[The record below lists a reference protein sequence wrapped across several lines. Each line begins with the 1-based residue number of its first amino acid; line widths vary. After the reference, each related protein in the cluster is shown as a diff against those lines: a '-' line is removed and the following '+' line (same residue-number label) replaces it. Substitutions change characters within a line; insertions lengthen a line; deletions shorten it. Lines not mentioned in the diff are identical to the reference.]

1 MSLSRLEKNIIEF
14 LQDNNEKSFNT
25 EQLAQQFNYKG
36 TKNYKKLIKALA
48 FLERIG
54 EIQLTS
60 DGKFKVSQ
68 PLDQIKGIYR
78 ANEKGFGFI
87 SYAENEPDLFVPRGK
102 NAGAME
108 GDTVIAKVMRKVDP
122 STGKGSEAQVVEIE
136 DRHSSQL
143 VGEFHAYNQT
153 ERETTGYLGYI
164 TPQGAFSEAV
174 RIFVRPDGIHP
185 ADHTFCIVKIT
196 EYPDKQSPDEMVGIV
211 SKEIGHKDAPGVDIL
226 AILYQFG
233 IPSEF
238 SEQVIEEA
246 NQIAQTVDPEAIK
259 GRADLRDELI
269 ITIDGADAKDLD
281 DAISLTKLSEE
292 EYQLGVHIAD
302 VTHYVKEGSAIEREA
317 FSRGTSVY
325 LTDRVVPMLPQR
337 LSNGICSLHPHEDRL
352 TLSCEMI
359 IDRRGHVKKHR
370 IFKSVI
376 NSSYRMT
383 YTDVNAILDGDQAL
397 REEYQEI
404 TPMLDEMAEL
414 HEILH
419 KMRQN
424 RGALDFDAPE
434 AKIIVDS
441 EGHPIDIELRER
453 YVGERLIESFMLAA
467 NETIAHAYTE
477 KDYPFIYRI
486 HEQPDAEK
494 MDRFAE
500 FLTNFG
506 IILRGK
512 TDSISPK
519 QLQQALK
526 EVKGKEIEQVIS
538 TMMLRS
544 MQQAK
549 YSDNPSGHYG
559 LAATD
564 YTHFTSPIRR
574 YPDLIVHRLI
584 SKYLKGK
591 PTTKEMNQWE
601 ERLPDIANHSSKME
615 RRSVEAER
623 ETDALKKA
631 EYMADKI
638 GETFRGKIAS
648 VTSFGIFVAL
658 PNTVEGLVQLTSLKD
673 DYYQFHPQHLLLIGE
688 RTNRVF
694 RIGQEVEVELVSVDI
709 DDREIDFII
718 LESEPVEGIDIDAI
732 RNRKPANQQKANK
745 NAGRQGGRN
754 NRNKSSVTSGK
765 KKNHRQHS
773 GKKKRPKR

>member
-1 MSLSRLEKNIIEF
+1 MALSKLERNIIEY
-14 LQDNNEKSFNT
+14 LQKNT
-25 EQLAQQFNYKG
+25 EESYDVDQLAQHFNYKG
-36 TKNYKKLIKALA
+36 SKNYKRLIKALA

-60 DGKFKVSQ
+60 EGRFRAFQ
-68 PLDQIKGIYR
+68 PLDQVKGTYR

-87 SYAENEPDLFVPRGK
+87 SHAENEPDLFVPRGK

-108 GDTVIAKVMRKVDP
+108 GDTVIARVIKAVDP

-143 VGEFHAYNQT
+143 VGEFHAYNQE
-153 ERETTGYLGYI
+153 EREGSGYLGYI
-164 TPQGAFSEAV
+164 IPQGEFSDAV
-174 RIFVRPDGIHP
+174 RVYVRPDGIHP
-185 ADHTFCIVKIT
+185 ADHTICIVKIT
-196 EYPDKQSPDEMVGIV
+196 AYPDQQTPNEMVGIV
-211 SKEIGHKDAPGVDIL
+211 AKEIGHVDAPGVDIL
-226 AILYQFG
+226 AILYQFN
-233 IPSEF
+233 IPTEF
-238 SEQVIEEA
+238 PEPVIDEA
-246 NQIAQTVDPEAIK
+246 EKIEQTVDPEAIK
-259 GRADLRDELI
+259 GRVDLREELI

-281 DAISLTKLSEE
+281 DAISLTKLSDE

-302 VTHYVKEGSAIEREA
+302 VTHYVKEGSAIDQEA

-359 IDRRGHVKKHR
+359 IDGRGQVKKHR

-376 NSSYRMT
+376 HSSYRMT
-383 YTDVNAILDGDQAL
+383 YTDVNAILDGDEAL
-397 REEYQEI
+397 REEYAEI
-404 TPMLDEMAEL
+404 TPMLDDMAEL

-419 KMRQN
+419 KMRQH

-434 AKIIVDS
+434 AKIIVDD
-441 EGHPIDIELRER
+441 EGHPLDIELRER

-467 NETIAHAYTE
+467 NETVARTYDE

-486 HEQPDAEK
+486 HEQPDEGK

-512 TDSISPK
+512 TESISPK
-519 QLQQALK
+519 QLQQALQ
-526 EVKGKEIEQVIS
+526 EVKGKDMEQVVS

-549 YSDNPSGHYG
+549 YSEDPSGHYG
-559 LAATD
+559 LAAQD

-574 YPDLIVHRLI
+574 YPDLTVHRLI
-584 SKYLKGK
+584 SQYLDGK
-591 PTTKEMNQWE
+591 PSVKELSQWE

-615 RRSVEAER
+615 RRAVDAER

-638 GETFRGKIAS
+638 GETFKGKIAS

-673 DYYQFHPQHLLLIGE
+673 DYYHFHPQQLLLIGE

-709 DDREIDFII
+709 ADREIDFVII
-718 LESEPVEGIDIDAI
+718 DSEPVEGIDVDAI
-732 RNRKPANQQKANK
+732 RQRNPQKPNRNS
-745 NAGRQGGRN
+745 RRSS
-754 NRNKSSVTSGK
+754 NRGSNNKSSASKGRDKNKNRQDSGK
-765 KKNHRQHS
+765 KRRR
-773 GKKKRPKR
+773 KR